1 MGTTTFSGP
10 IKAGTIKET
19 TGTTVGTDMKNTGQ
33 VVMAQSHAVDLSG
46 GALAA
51 VASNVIIP
59 ANSQIIDCVFDIITA
74 ANTSTNISVGFVG
87 GAATALVN
95 AHTIGTTAGRQ
106 YPTTTAGGALAWEDI
121 GTSDQRI
128 NFTNSAATNAGEVR
142 ITITYQQNNNLA

>member
-19 TGTTVGTDMKNTGQ
+19 TGTTVGTNMKNTGQ

-87 GAATALVN
+87 GSATALVN

-106 YPTTTAGGALAWEDI
+106 YPTTVSGGALAWEDI
-121 GTSDQRI
+121 GTSDQRL

-142 ITITYQQNNNLA
+142 ITILYQQNTNFA

>member
-1 MGTTTFSGP
+1 MAQTTFSGP
-10 IKAGTIKET
+10 ILAGTIKNT

-33 VVMAQSHAVDLSG
+33 VVMAQTFAIDLSG
-46 GALAA
+46 GAIAA
-51 VASNVIIP
+51 EASNVIIP
-59 ANSQIIDCVFDIITA
+59 ANSQIIDCIFDIITA

-128 NFTNSAATNAGEVR
+128 NFTNSASTNAGEVR

>member
-1 MGTTTFSGP
+1 MAQTTFSGP
-10 IKAGTIKET
+10 ILAGTIKNT

-33 VVMAQSHAVDLSG
+33 VVMAQTFAADLSG

-51 VASNVIIP
+51 TATSVIIP

-95 AHTIGTTAGRQ
+95 AHTIGTNAGRQ

-121 GTSDQRI
+121 GTSDQRL

-142 ITITYQQNNNLA
+142 ITVTYQQNINLA